1 MMDVV
6 HNVILTDAEIFRR
19 GINEY
24 IYILCPAE
32 NVISGKW
39 FNSEVFR

>member
-1 MMDVV
+1 MNDDGCVTQRHM
-6 HNVILTDAEIFRR
+6 NRCGNFSGG

-32 NVISGKW
+32 NVISGKMVQ
-39 FNSEVFR
+39 F

>member
-1 MMDVV
+1 MNEDGCGT
-6 HNVILTDAEIFRR
+6 HVICTGAEIFRR

-32 NVISGKW
+32 NVISGKMVQ
-39 FNSEVFR
+39 F